1 MQKKTLCVWPSEEYG
16 GLSAGRVPDP
26 DHGLGV
32 DVGPVGRL
40 GLLRFGVL
48 VHLELALVQVGRR
61 GLLADGPL
69 ESFDKKHIFCKTSE
83 YDFCSKFTN
92 IMTYSFLI
100 IESHLRRIL
109 ALGVVNGHVL
119 RAALDLH
126 LELPSHLH
134 DVNEAGFSINLNR
147 PQIVLDHTAPHSTVM
162 SKMCTLGCVTP
173 PLRITQPLAHL
184 LDHLYVEQRGDSS
197 SPLPPP

>member
-1 MQKKTLCVWPSEEYG
+1 M
-16 GLSAGRVPDP
+16 
-26 DHGLGV
+26 
-32 DVGPVGRL
+32 
-40 GLLRFGVL
+40 L

-92 IMTYSFLI
+92 IMTYLFLI

-119 RAALDLH
+119 RAALNLH
-126 LELPSHLH
+126 LEVPPHLGDARGVSSALSVKHVVYPKFGMISKYPSLH
-134 DVNEAGFSINLNR
+134 WRECIKVG
-147 PQIVLDHTAPHSTVM
+147 V
-162 SKMCTLGCVTP
+162 
-173 PLRITQPLAHL
+173 
-184 LDHLYVEQRGDSS
+184 
-197 SPLPPP
+197 